1 MPTMKS
7 SYLKGKRW
15 LKSEM
20 HSHCSLDPV
29 DYRMCPHSPEQLIS
43 EAARLGYE
51 VLAITCHN
59 LDIWT
64 RDLSDYA
71 ASLGIT
77 LVPGMEVSTEGR
89 RHTLVYNFRTGA
101 ENLNTL
107 EKIRRRS
114 REDTLVVAAH
124 PYFPGKACL
133 GSLLEQHVDVFDAI
147 ESSGFFAPG
156 LDFNRRARAVAQKHR
171 KPLVG
176 NGDVHF
182 LWQLGRTFTWIY
194 AEPSVSGILGAVKRG
209 NVRVES
215 QALAYLDLAR
225 WWATA
230 LWRRAFPI
238 RPAPTRAREK
248 GRNKSA
254 GGEDSILA
262 LRGLGREIW
271 ADEDVDSY
279 VRRVREGWEI

>member
-1 MPTMKS
+1 MKS
-7 SYLKGKRW
+7 KYVENYPGKRW
-15 LKSEM
+15 LKAEM

-29 DYRMCPHSPEQLIS
+29 DYRVCAHSPEQLIS

-59 LDIWT
+59 LDIWSQ
-64 RDLSDYA
+64 DLSDYA
-71 ASLGIT
+71 ASVGIT

-124 PYFPGKACL
+124 PYFPGKVCL
-133 GSLLEQHVDVFDAI
+133 GSLLERHIDLFDAV

-156 LDFNRRARAVAQKHR
+156 LDFNRRARAVAQEHR

-194 AEPSVSGILGAVKRG
+194 AEPNVRGILDAVKRG
-209 NVRVES
+209 DVRVES
-215 QALAYLDLAR
+215 QALAYVDLAR

-230 LWRRAFPI
+230 LWHRAFPI
-238 RPAPTRAREK
+238 RPAPATAW
-248 GRNKSA
+248 GNSRNKSA
-254 GGEDSILA
+254 GSKDSILA
-262 LRGLGREIW
+262 LQGTATQDLGR
-271 ADEDVDSY
+271 
-279 VRRVREGWEI
+279 